1 MAGLKIPLSPAV
13 GMGILRPVRLLYT
26 LLVLLS
32 GSALA
37 GEFPKELQT
46 SLEKAE
52 RFELLSIRPA
62 RIEKTEGAFNFHGW
76 EVIGRT
82 FVREP
87 GQRKKLV
94 ASLRTGIEENSGI
107 GAACFRPR
115 HGIRVTEKGKVTDF
129 IICFECYQMQVYV
142 DDRPQKSILVTRTPE
157 QMFNAAL
164 TAAKLPLSDK

>member
-1 MAGLKIPLSPAV
+1 M
-13 GMGILRPVRLLYT
+13 RLAYT
-26 LLVLLS
+26 LLFFLS
-32 GSALA
+32 GAALA
-37 GEFPKELQT
+37 VEFPKELQT
-46 SLEKAE
+46 ALEKGE

-82 FVREP
+82 FVRDA
-87 GQRKKLV
+87 GMRKKLI
-94 ASLRTGIEENSGI
+94 ASLRTGVEENSGI

-115 HGIRVTEKGKVTDF
+115 HGIRVTEKGKITDF

-157 QMFNAAL
+157 PVFNAAL
-164 TAAKLPLSDK
+164 TSSKLPLSDK

>member
-1 MAGLKIPLSPAV
+1 
-13 GMGILRPVRLLYT
+13 MGILRPVRLLCA

-32 GSALA
+32 GTALA
-37 GEFPKELQT
+37 VDFPKELQT

-62 RIEKTEGAFNFHGW
+62 RVEKTEGAFNFHGW

-82 FVREP
+82 FVRDA

-94 ASLRTGIEENSGI
+94 ASLRSGIEENTGI

-115 HGIRVTEKGKVTDF
+115 HGVRVTEKGKVTDF
-129 IICFECYQMQVYV
+129 IICFECYQIQVYV
-142 DDRPQKSILVTRTPE
+142 DDRPQKAILVTRTPE
-157 QMFNAAL
+157 QLFNAAL